1 MSQSLFRSTVLALAV
16 LGFLPLSA
24 VAQSAG
30 KTAGDTMTAA
40 QVQRIDVR
48 FPAEIRRIGRSV
60 GPLRVAKLDILV
72 QMDGKAGDVKLVE
85 SSGFDPYD
93 RAAVEAARLAT
104 YRPAMENGMAV
115 ASRLNYEVSFGLLCN
130 RAAGN
135 VTCDNGRFPTECSA
149 TVCELLTR

>member
-1 MSQSLFRSTVLALAV
+1 MSQSRLPSAILVLAMMGLS
-16 LGFLPLSA
+16 PLSA
-24 VAQSAG
+24 SAQDAG
-30 KTAGDTMTAA
+30 KAAPDTTAA

-48 FPAEIRRIGRSV
+48 FPPEIRRIGRSV

-72 QMDGKAGDVKLVE
+72 RTDGKAGDVTLVT

-93 RAAVEAARLAT
+93 RAAVEAARSAT
-104 YRPAMENGMAV
+104 YRPAMEKGMAIE
-115 ASRLNYEVSFGLLCN
+115 SRLNYDVSFGLLCN